1 MDKQSVL
8 KELRM
13 FARCW
18 HREKLI
24 SGSMLD
30 FYQGR
35 YHGASAVLIL
45 ADIITDEEL
54 KEIDK
59 EAEEEAKISV

>member
-1 MDKQSVL
+1 
-8 KELRM
+8 M
-13 FARCW
+13 FARAW

-24 SGSMLD
+24 SGPMED

-35 YHGASAVLIL
+35 YHGAAAILLL
-45 ADIITDEEL
+45 ADITMDEEL

-59 EAEEEAKISV
+59 EAEEEAKNSV